1 MSPPPEQT
9 PSGCRPALLQRALW
23 LIAGATAVHRVR
35 LARARGLRTDAAP
48 RPSDTQAGSRPSV
61 FATAAGPRADRHRN
75 DTAQAPMSADARVRI
90 AIDCLLIALVPATI
104 AVSLLQAHGT
114 ARLLLALAAACLLP
128 GGALLT
134 CLSSDDPLSS
144 FAIAV
149 ALSLCVETI
158 GALFMIWT
166 GWWHPLGF
174 SALIAGLSCLL
185 LALDIR
191 RSLSSLPGRLA

>member
-1 MSPPPEQT
+1 MSRPPERT
-9 PSGCRPALLQRALW
+9 PGDGRPAVLQRVLW
-23 LIAGATAVHRVR
+23 LLAGATFVLRVR
-35 LARARGLRTDAAP
+35 SARARALQAEDAPAL
-48 RPSDTQAGSRPSV
+48 SDAQAGSRSSV
-61 FATAAGPRADRHRN
+61 FATATGPLADGHPS
-75 DTAQAPMSADARVRI
+75 DSAQEPMWADARARV
-90 AIDCLLIALVPATI
+90 AFDCLLIALVPATI

-114 ARLLLALAAACLLP
+114 ARVLLALAAACLLP

-134 CLSSDDPLSS
+134 RLSSDDPLSA
-144 FAIAV
+144 FALAV

-191 RSLSSLPGRLA
+191 RSLSGLPGRLA